1 MAHTRHEGMPG
12 HVSGQ
17 EMGAGLSFFTYTE
30 CGAFSGGKLPPLCL
44 LPLLQR
50 WLFCGLQR

>member
-1 MAHTRHEGMPG
+1 MAHTRQEGMPG

-50 WLFCGLQR
+50 